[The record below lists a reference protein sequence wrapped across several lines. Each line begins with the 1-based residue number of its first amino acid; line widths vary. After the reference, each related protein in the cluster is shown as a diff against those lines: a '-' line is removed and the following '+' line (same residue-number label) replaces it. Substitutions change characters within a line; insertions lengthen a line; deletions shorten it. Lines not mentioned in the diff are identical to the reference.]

1 MWQSQCVCRFQSLS
15 CHWDLQPSWRLAPA
29 FFKMLGDTQDN
40 LITWPN
46 AHFWELQ
53 CVQFICSERFWDI
66 KQIGGLVRQLEWI
79 EATFK
84 SSGKWSKTRKWP
96 KLEAEWCAT
105 CIWKELCKKAPH
117 WIIEAPKI
125 AWPNMHVWE
134 QQCIESYVVRY
145 EILSTS
151 TSWFVEA
158 IHKSYPGSGQSL
170 KLSNDPSMAMVLQ
183 NQVVGAWASHET
195 YLV

>member
-40 LITWPN
+40 LKTWPN

-66 KQIGGLVRQLEWI
+66 KQIGLVRQLEWI

-84 SSGKWSKTRKWP
+84 SSGKWSETRKWP
-96 KLEAEWCAT
+96 KPEAEWCAT
-105 CIWKELCKKAPH
+105 CIWKELCKKAPPLNH
-117 WIIEAPKI
+117 WSAKNSVTKCAFLRTAMYRVICSEIWDIKHVNELVRWSYSQILPGKWPKLEA
-125 AWPNMHVWE
+125 E
-134 QQCIESYVVRY
+134 
-145 EILSTS
+145 
-151 TSWFVEA
+151 
-158 IHKSYPGSGQSL
+158 
-170 KLSNDPSMAMVLQ
+170 
-183 NQVVGAWASHET
+183 
-195 YLV
+195 